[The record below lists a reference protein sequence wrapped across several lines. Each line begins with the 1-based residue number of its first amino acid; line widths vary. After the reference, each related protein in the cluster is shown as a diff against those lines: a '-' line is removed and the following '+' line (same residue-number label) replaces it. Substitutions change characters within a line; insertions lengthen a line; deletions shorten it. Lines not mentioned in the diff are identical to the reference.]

1 MPMAAIEHTS
11 LLDIHAVADRLG
23 VNVRWVRRK
32 VATRAIPFI
41 KLGHLIRFD
50 LAEIEAWLEEARVPT
65 AGQLVDDERCTWV
78 EGHAGGRGV
87 AGPPFRPVSSIR
99 STRRAD
105 GPAARRELD
114 GFDPP
119 SAS

>member
-1 MPMAAIEHTS
+1 MAAIEHTS
-11 LLDIHAVADRLG
+11 LLDVHAVAERLG

-32 VATRAIPFI
+32 VATRTIPFI

-50 LAEIEAWLEEARVPT
+50 LTEIEDWLKEARMPT
-65 AGQLVDDERCTWV
+65 AAQLVDDERCTWA
-78 EGHAGGRGV
+78 EGHAGGRV
-87 AGPPFRPVSSIR
+87 AGPPFRPVTSIR
-99 STRRAD
+99 RTQRS
-105 GPAARRELD
+105 GHPAAGGEPD

>member
-1 MPMAAIEHTS
+1 MAAIEHTS
-11 LLDIHAVADRLG
+11 LLDIHAVAERLG

-41 KLGHLIRFD
+41 KLGHLVRFD

-65 AGQLVDDERCTWV
+65 AGQLVDDERCAWV

-87 AGPPFRPVSSIR
+87 TGPPFRPVSSIR
-99 STRRAD
+99 STRASRQPSAGRDHD
-105 GPAARRELD
+105 GL
-114 GFDPP
+114 DPP